1 MVNAMIVLE
10 LYELKNI
17 CMEMAALGAANYAK
31 SITPAK
37 DLMSQ
42 REAYRVFGEAR
53 VKRWV
58 HDGLVSGSR
67 MGTTLRSK
75 IQYSRAELMAANT
88 AEKMKPIINA

>member
-1 MVNAMIVLE
+1 
-10 LYELKNI
+10 
-17 CMEMAALGAANYAK
+17 MEMAALGAANYAK

-58 HDGLVSGSR
+58 HDGLATGSR
-67 MGTTLRSK
+67 MGTTTRSK

>member
-1 MVNAMIVLE
+1 
-10 LYELKNI
+10 
-17 CMEMAALGAANYAK
+17 MEMAALGAANYAK

-42 REAYRVFGEAR
+42 REAYRVFGEVR

-58 HDGLVSGSR
+58 HDGLVTGSR
-67 MGTTLRSK
+67 MGSTIRSK

-88 AEKMKPIINA
+88 AEKMRSIINS

>member
-1 MVNAMIVLE
+1 MQIVLE

-17 CMEMAALGAANYAK
+17 CTKCAELGAANYAK
-31 SITPAK
+31 STTPAK

-58 HDGLVSGSR
+58 HDGLYLAPGWAPPSAQ
-67 MGTTLRSK
+67 RS
-75 IQYSRAELMAANT
+75 NT
-88 AEKMKPIINA
+88 PERN

>member
-1 MVNAMIVLE
+1 MQIVLD

-17 CMEMAALGAANYAK
+17 CTKCAELGAANYAK
-31 SITPAK
+31 STTPAK

-58 HDGLVSGSR
+58 HDGLVTGSR

-88 AEKMKPIINA
+88 AEKFNSIINK

>member
-1 MVNAMIVLE
+1 
-10 LYELKNI
+10 
-17 CMEMAALGAANYAK
+17 MEMAALGAANYAK
-31 SITPAK
+31 STMPAK

-58 HDGLVSGSR
+58 HDRLVSGSR
-67 MGTTLRSK
+67 MGSTKRSK

-88 AEKMKPIINA
+88 AEKMSLIVNS